1 MEGYIYYVLPF
12 VKVCALYFVQSF
24 PNIFST
30 VIIAHGI

>member
-1 MEGYIYYVLPF
+1 MEGYISLLLSF

-30 VIIAHGI
+30 VIIAYGA